1 MQPQTASSGIHAA
14 GAVLF
19 VKALKHKRQ
28 RFGGNACA
36 GVLDG
41 NLHHVA
47 LFVGG
52 KADDAPRR
60 GEFDG
65 VVHDVVHHLMH
76 KIRVGKDHQT
86 AAAQP
91 LDVDFAVLD
100 ALFVRQHH
108 IGDGLP
114 HIVAAG
120 LDGHLARLQLGDV
133 QHVLHQPG
141 QPSCL
146 LRDDGQIPLVFLRR
160 DGAVQHA
167 VNESLDGGHG
177 GAQLVGDVAHELAA
191 GIVDGL

>member
-19 VKALKHKRQ
+19 VKTLKHKGQ
-28 RFGGNACA
+28 RLGGNARA

-41 NLHHVA
+41 HLHHVPFF
-47 LFVGG
+47 LGG

-76 KIRVGKDHQT
+76 KIRVGKDHQ
-86 AAAQP
+86 AVAAQP

-100 ALFVRQHH
+100 ALLVRQHH

-167 VNESLDGGHG
+167 VNEAFDGGHG
-177 GAQLVGDVAHELAA
+177 GAQLVGDVAHELPP